1 MSDFNK
7 QNNLRKKNDLK
18 QSVDRLK
25 RGVGAIRKDPL
36 KKGGAIVF
44 YFAVLVLLWTHRHEV
59 LGYSS
64 GDPLAPLNDLLAGL
78 VAGTSALAVP
88 TALTWAWGGPIGAGK
103 VQDNLMRAGVV
114 NAIGEAPTLISKDK
128 DNQNPNII
136 TYTFRSCGISLAA
149 WMDSTDK
156 IQTALNRTI
165 ADIRYGADHQHIQ
178 IATVPPTTILPNYIT
193 YHNRLLPCEQTVLLL
208 GRSALGAVTIDLRT
222 IPHLIIGGSTNSGKT
237 TILKVL
243 LLQCVQ
249 HGMEVYVA
257 DFKGAVDFGAWWANH
272 CDVTDS
278 LNGLV
283 QTLEKFC
290 AELERRKELFRA
302 AGCSNI
308 EQYNAQTTQHLR
320 RMVFATDEAAFVF
333 DKSGKTKE
341 EKELIDKIAAKLS
354 IITAQGRA
362 FGLHTFLSTQRPD
375 AQVFPPFV
383 RSNIDTRICGRA
395 DKVLSEIILGSTIA
409 DELIPKTS
417 QGRFVLNDGCGSNV
431 TVFQSYCL
439 PDLTP

>member
-222 IPHLIIGGSTNSGKT
+222 IPHHFEGAAAPMRSARHGGIRGR
-237 TILKVL
+237 
-243 LLQCVQ
+243 LQ
-249 HGMEVYVA
+249 G
-257 DFKGAVDFGAWWANH
+257 GRG
-272 CDVTDS
+272 
-278 LNGLV
+278 
-283 QTLEKFC
+283 
-290 AELERRKELFRA
+290 
-302 AGCSNI
+302 
-308 EQYNAQTTQHLR
+308 LR
-320 RMVFATDEAAFVF
+320 RVVGRPLRRDRQPERPGTDAGEILRRA
-333 DKSGKTKE
+333 G
-341 EKELIDKIAAKLS
+341 
-354 IITAQGRA
+354 TA
-362 FGLHTFLSTQRPD
+362 
-375 AQVFPPFV
+375 
-383 RSNIDTRICGRA
+383 
-395 DKVLSEIILGSTIA
+395 
-409 DELIPKTS
+409 
-417 QGRFVLNDGCGSNV
+417 
-431 TVFQSYCL
+431 
-439 PDLTP
+439 